1 MAYVFAEEF
10 LRMGLPKRRLM
21 TIFKTPFY
29 AGAHRAYLELGEVE
43 IEKIVDECLGIW
55 GRKNSAERSA

>member
-1 MAYVFAEEF
+1 
-10 LRMGLPKRRLM
+10 M

-43 IEKIVDECLGIW
+43 IEKIVNECLGIW